1 MKRFLRIFLT
11 VLAVAILPTLDGYAQ
26 NSPLSYLYK
35 SVSPERDSLEV
46 QKMRARMDSIRRH
59 RPTVALVLSGGGAKG
74 AAHVGVMHYLD
85 SLKIPVDFVVGTS
98 MGGLMGGM
106 KALGYT
112 SAQMDMVVRQMDW
125 TAMIRDILPRNYSS
139 YKQLKYKERYQLSM
153 PFYYAQGTGDK
164 SNESAPRLHSDINLR
179 DVKSGRGLETVK
191 DNLLRSLPS
200 GYVFGQNVY
209 NLFSSLTIGYQDP
222 MNFMDLPIPF
232 ACVSTDIGT
241 GKSKVWYDGPLIT
254 ALRSTMSIPGVFTP
268 VHYEDMVLT
277 DGGMRDNYPTAI
289 ARYVGADIVIGVDVS
304 APSKDASSVRNIA
317 DVVSLSM
324 DMLGRETY
332 EYNVNLADVNIRP
345 DLMGLNM
352 LSFSPE
358 NIDKLIRNGYEA
370 AREQDSL
377 LNVVKLRVKEDPVD
391 LTGMQAVNLRSSAVK
406 ISDVELKGV
415 GEIEGRMLRKKLN
428 INPGDTLSYNRITD
442 AIATVYATGAYDY
455 VTYELLGKSEPYQ
468 LSINCRKGPLHQFG
482 LGVRMDTE
490 DILSANVNVGFFA
503 RRLQGSTLNLN
514 ALVSRNPFFQVHYY
528 YDSPWMPTINLAASF
543 RWTQAKVYDE
553 KNFWPTV
560 DFLSS
565 RQELYVSGL
574 KLSSFDIRLAL
585 QNDIFYDGSQY
596 HFLSAVSAGEG
607 RKPMQHFEDYM
618 SLRFNA
624 SFDNMN
630 DGYFPTRGMQLRLG
644 YLWNFTD
651 FKSPLTNSGLHILTA
666 SVKGVLSTG
675 KIFSFIPSL
684 SIRYLFGDSEPVVF
698 ANVVGGSLPGRYFE
712 QQLPFVGLLRTTF
725 LDRRLT
731 LARGDFRF
739 NVYGNHYVTGI
750 FNYLYSNSSFEYI
763 KQGKGI
769 FGAGLE
775 YSYDTIVG
783 PISANVHWSSLT
795 NSVGVYCSLG
805 YNF

>member
-11 VLAVAILPTLDGYAQ
+11 VVAAAIMLTPEVYAQ
-26 NSPLSYLYK
+26 NRPLSYLNK
-35 SVSPERDSLEV
+35 SVSPQRDSLEV

-98 MGGLMGGM
+98 MGGLMGCM

-112 SAQMDMVVRQMDW
+112 SAQIDTVVRQMDW
-125 TAMIRDILPRNYSS
+125 NAMIRDILPRNYSS
-139 YKQLKYKERYQLSM
+139 YKQLKYKERYQISM
-153 PFYYAQGTGDK
+153 PFYYVQGTGGK
-164 SNESAPRLHSDINLR
+164 SEELAPRLHTDINLK
-179 DVKSGRGLETVK
+179 DVKSGRGLESVK

-222 MNFMDLPIPF
+222 MNFIDLPIPF
-232 ACVSTDIGT
+232 ACVSTDIGS
-241 GKSKVWYDGPLIT
+241 GKSKVWYDGPLNI

-268 VHYEDMVLT
+268 VHYGDMVLT

-289 ARYVGADIVIGVDVS
+289 ARYVGADIIIGADVS
-304 APSKDASSVRNIA
+304 APPKDASSVRNIA

-332 EYNVNLADVNIRP
+332 EYNVNLPDVNIRP

-358 NIDKLIRNGYEA
+358 NIDKLIRKGYEA

-377 LNVVKLRVKEDPVD
+377 LNVVKRRVAEEPRD
-391 LTGMQAVNLRSSAVK
+391 LTGVQAVNLRNSPVK
-406 ISDVELKGV
+406 ISDVVLKGV
-415 GEIEGRMLRKKLN
+415 DDMEGRMLRKKLN
-428 INPGDTLSYNRITD
+428 INPGDTLSYDRITD
-442 AIATVYATGAYDY
+442 AVATVYATGAYDY

-468 LSINCRKGPLHQFG
+468 MSINCRKGPVHQFG

-490 DILSANVNVGFFA
+490 DILAANVNVGFFA
-503 RRLQGSTLNLN
+503 RKLQGSTLNLN
-514 ALVSRNPFFQVHYY
+514 ALVSRNPYFQVHYY
-528 YDSPWMPTINLAASF
+528 YDSPWMPTINLAASV

-553 KNFWPTV
+553 KNFWPAV

-585 QNDIFYDGSQY
+585 QNDIFYDDSQY
-596 HFLSAVSAGEG
+596 HFLSAVSAGAG

-624 SFDNMN
+624 GFDNMN

-666 SVKGVLSTG
+666 SIKGVLSTG
-675 KIFSFIPSL
+675 KLFSFIPSL
-684 SIRYLFGDSEPVVF
+684 SIRYLFGDNEPVVF

-750 FNYLYSNSSFEYI
+750 FNYLYSNSSLENI
-763 KQGKGI
+763 NQGKGI

-795 NSVGVYCSLG
+795 NSVGVYCSVG

>member
-1 MKRFLRIFLT
+1 MLLMAGNVFAQIRQYT
-11 VLAVAILPTLDGYAQ
+11 YLD
-26 NSPLSYLYK
+26 K
-35 SVSPERDSLEV
+35 SVSPSRDSVEV
-46 QKMRARMDSIRRH
+46 QKMRAKMDSIRRH

-85 SLKIPVDFVVGTS
+85 SLKIPVDFIVGTS
-98 MGGLMGGM
+98 MGGLMGCM

-112 SAQMDMVVRQMDW
+112 SDQMDTVVRTMDW
-125 TAMIRDILPRNYSS
+125 NSMIRDILPRNYSS

-153 PFYYAQGTGDK
+153 PFYYIQGTGALP
-164 SNESAPRLHSDINLR
+164 EETVPRLHTDIHLN
-179 DVKSGRGLETVK
+179 DVKSGRGLEGVK

-222 MNFMDLPIPF
+222 MNFIDLPIPY
-232 ACVSTDIGT
+232 ACVSTDIRT
-241 GKSKVWYDGPLIT
+241 GKSKVWYDGPLNM

-268 VHYEDMVLT
+268 VHYHNMVLT

-289 ARYVGADIVIGVDVS
+289 ARFVGADIVIGVDVS
-304 APSKDASSVRNIA
+304 SPPREDASVRNIA

-332 EYNVNLADVNIRP
+332 EYNVNLPDVNIRP

-358 NIDKLIRNGYEA
+358 NIDKLIRNGYVA

-377 LNVVKLRVKEDPVD
+377 LNVVKNRVGANPPD
-391 LTGMQAVNLRSSAVK
+391 LSKVKAVNLRTEDVC
-406 ISDVELKGV
+406 ISDVKLLGV
-415 GEIEGRMLRKKLN
+415 GELEGKMLRKKLK
-428 INPGDTLSYNRITD
+428 IHPGDTLSYARVTD
-442 AIATVYATGAYDY
+442 AIAAVYATGAYDY
-455 VTYELLGKSEPYQ
+455 VTYELLGKEEPYQ
-468 LSINCRKGPLHQFG
+468 MVINCRKGPVHQFG

-490 DILSANVNVGFFA
+490 DILAANVNVGLFA

-514 ALVSRNPFFQVHYY
+514 AIVSNNPFLQVHYY
-528 YDSPWMPTINLAASF
+528 YDSPWMPTINLAASL
-543 RWTQAKVYDE
+543 RWTQTKVYDE

-565 RQELYVSGL
+565 RQEFYVSGL
-574 KLSSFDIRLAL
+574 KLSYFDIKVGI
-585 QNDIFYDGSQY
+585 QNDIFYDNSQY
-596 HFLSAVSAGEG
+596 HFLSSVSAGADRRE
-607 RKPMQHFEDYM
+607 MQPFEDYM
-618 SLRFNA
+618 SLKFNA
-624 SFDNMN
+624 DFDNMN
-630 DGYFPTRGMQLRLG
+630 DGYFPTKGMRVHLG
-644 YLWNFTD
+644 YQWNFTD
-651 FKSPLTNSGLHILTA
+651 FRNPLVNSGLHILTA
-666 SVKGVLSTG
+666 SIRGVLSTG
-675 KIFSFIPSL
+675 KVFSFIPSL
-684 SIRYLFGDSEPVVF
+684 SLRYLFGDSEPLVY

-712 QQLPFVGLLRTTF
+712 QQFPFVGLLNTTV

-731 LARGDFRF
+731 MARADFRF
-739 NVYGNHYVTGI
+739 NVYGNHYLTGI
-750 FNYLYSNSSFEYI
+750 FNYLYSNRTYKAI
-763 KQGKGI
+763 AQGKSI

-795 NSVGVYCSLG
+795 GRVGIYCSLG